1 MIDSAQALLMA
12 MRKLGVDPEEP
23 NNRAHADRILEYRMD
38 TEPLSV
44 LPQEIFQSVESLW
57 HDPVIPS
64 VMDRSSEFYLMDS
77 ATYFFANLRKVG
89 APDYVP
95 DEADV
100 LRART
105 KTTGISETRFN
116 MGQLSIHMFD
126 VGGQR
131 SERKKWIHCE
141 LPLGC
146 RNPKP
151 KTTLTNRLRSGH
163 EYHLLCRAE
172 RVRPSPPRGER
183 PGKQS
188 ITDLGLVPSDT
199 PRIECRN
206 PSSYSSPSSIR
217 AGSCAHPSSCS

>member
-1 MIDSAQALLMA
+1 MRHRADLAPSSTTNLCPFASFIPLPLHSHKNVIDSAQALLMA

-44 LPQEIFQSVESLW
+44 LPQEVLQSIESLW

-77 ATYFFANLRKVG
+77 ATYFFANIRKIG
-89 APDYVP
+89 AADYVP

-141 LPLGC
+141 LVLG
-146 RNPKP
+146 
-151 KTTLTNRLRSGH
+151 RSVQ
-163 EYHLLCRAE
+163 ESTR
-172 RVRPSPPRGER
+172 
-183 PGKQS
+183 
-188 ITDLGLVPSDT
+188 D
-199 PRIECRN
+199 
-206 PSSYSSPSSIR
+206 
-217 AGSCAHPSSCS
+217 